1 MIRRHRI
8 MSRTA
13 AVIQTT
19 LIITSV
25 IAILSSSIVFADSND
40 TITIDSDTIWEN
52 DESITGLISIVDGGS
67 LTINNA
73 EITMMAGSSIEI
85 AEGSSLRL
93 DSSILN
99 ANSPPTSLISSTYW
113 DEENRSRILIPRG
126 GYNESFDATLFPA
139 YGLSFDGA
147 HAHIEGSEPIEMN
160 GGEYTLSFPAG
171 TEDIWVGL
179 TAFGFAPV
187 TLSKIQTMMS
197 TGTLIDELL
206 GIELEYHNM
215 MIEGEAGF
223 TIDSSGNIE
232 LISST
237 MQGGKINSDG
247 SITID
252 DSAIENSAPIFL
264 ESNTAEIDIRGF
276 SILSG
281 SHDDHYVR
289 AFPESVIQWGDNV
302 ETSVEI
308 IDRWERRIS
317 GQSIQFD
324 AIGVFYSV
332 LGESPSGDLEFNNVS
347 GDDGVS
353 YIVGG
358 EERVIEIGWAD
369 GSITNENANI
379 IITSYRTAWNPET
392 LENDIGNYGPQMIPL
407 TWEKQIVID
416 SNIPNIQWESLAMT
430 DEVTES
436 STVHS
441 VPILARL
448 ANRGTAPANFFF
460 TCDIAETGEAAD
472 IGGYQNAVI
481 DAGESLEISFGWR
494 NANQGNASLTCRIL
508 TPTQLVEDDAFGGGL
523 RTTGVITWIQPIEE
537 ESMSIIPILIA
548 IALTMIGAGY
558 YYFNNFVKQK
568 DDEEDFIDDDYEY
581 DKGE

>member
-494 NANQGNASLTCRIL
+494 NANQGNASLTCRVL

>member
-126 GYNESFDATLFPA
+126 GYNESFDATLFPVD
-139 YGLSFDGA
+139 GLSFDGA

-252 DSAIENSAPIFL
+252 DSVIENSAPIFL

-308 IDRWERRIS
+308 IDRWERRIR

-494 NANQGNASLTCRIL
+494 NANQGNASLTCRVL

-548 IALTMIGAGY
+548 TALTMIGAGY

-568 DDEEDFIDDDYEY
+568 DEEEDFIDDDYEY

>member
-460 TCDIAETGEAAD
+460 TCDITETGEAAD

-494 NANQGNASLTCRIL
+494 NANQGNASLTCRVL

>member
-460 TCDIAETGEAAD
+460 TCDITETGEAAD

>member
-1 MIRRHRI
+1 MIRRRRI

-13 AVIQTT
+13 AIFQTT
-19 LIITSV
+19 LIIISS
-25 IAILSSSIVFADSND
+25 IAILSSSMVFADTND

-52 DESITGLISIVDGGS
+52 DESITGLISILNGGS

-85 AEGSSLRL
+85 AEEGSLRL
-93 DSSILN
+93 DSSLLS

-113 DEENRSRILIPRG
+113 DEENSSRILIPRG
-126 GYNESFDATLFPA
+126 DYNESFDATLFPVD
-139 YGLSFDGA
+139 GLSFDGT
-147 HAHIEGSEPIEMN
+147 HAYIEGSEPIEMN

-206 GIELEYHNM
+206 GSELEYHNM
-215 MIEGEAGF
+215 MIEGDAGF

-232 LISST
+232 IIAST
-237 MQGGKINSDG
+237 MQSGQINSDG
-247 SITID
+247 SIIID
-252 DSAIENSAPIFL
+252 DSAIENSAPINL
-264 ESNTAEIDIRGF
+264 VSNSAEIDIRGF
-276 SILSG
+276 STLSG

-302 ETSVEI
+302 ETSVDI

-317 GQSIQFD
+317 GQSIHFD
-324 AIGVFYSV
+324 AIGVFYSIV
-332 LGESPSGDLEFNNVS
+332 GESPIGGFEFNNIS
-347 GDDGVS
+347 GNDGVS

-369 GSITNENANI
+369 GTVTKENTNI

-392 LENDIGNYGPQMIPL
+392 LENDIGNYGPQTMPL
-407 TWEKQIVID
+407 TWDKQIIID
-416 SNIPNIQWESLAMT
+416 SNIPDIQWESLAIVG
-430 DEVTES
+430 EVTES

-460 TCDIAETGEAAD
+460 TCDITENGEAAD

-481 DAGESLEISFGWR
+481 DAGESIEISFGWR

-508 TPTQLVEDDAFGGGL
+508 TPTQLVDDDAYGGGL
-523 RTTGVITWIQPIEE
+523 RTTSVITWMKPVEE
-537 ESMSIIPILIA
+537 ESRTIIPILIA
-548 IALTMIGAGY
+548 TALTMFGIGY
-558 YYFNNFVKQK
+558 YYFKKVAMQEN
-568 DDEEDFIDDDYEY
+568 EEDFIDDHYEY

>member
-1 MIRRHRI
+1 

-460 TCDIAETGEAAD
+460 TCDITETGEAAD

-568 DDEEDFIDDDYEY
+568 DEEEDFIDDDYEY

>member
-1 MIRRHRI
+1 

>member
-460 TCDIAETGEAAD
+460 TCDITETGDAAD

-568 DDEEDFIDDDYEY
+568 DEEEDFIDDDYEY

>member
-430 DEVTES
+430 DEVNES

-448 ANRGTAPANFFF
+448 ANRGTAPANFYF
-460 TCDIAETGEAAD
+460 TCDIAETGDAAD

-494 NANQGNASLTCRIL
+494 NANQGNASLTCRVL

-523 RTTGVITWIQPIEE
+523 RTTAVITWIQPIEE

-581 DKGE
+581 DKGD